1 MTTLTNAQMSNRACD
16 VTIQN
21 LHLSYGEKTI
31 YRQFSHTFQANKLHV
46 ILGKSGC
53 GKTSLLNAIAG
64 FVPFDGTI
72 DCGKLSYV
80 FQQPRLANT
89 TVFNNVQMVLLNV
102 VQNKTERCKIV
113 QQYLDFAEIGHLANC
128 NVTKLSGGEQQRVS
142 LARAFAFPTQ
152 VLLLDEPFKSLDLG
166 IRKTLYATLNNLLQ
180 KDSRTTI
187 LVTHDVDEAL
197 ALADTIYLLH
207 DTPCTLTSVC
217 DIDNPR
223 QNRDLYSP
231 DMLDLRKQL
240 EGLL

>member
-1 MTTLTNAQMSNRACD
+1 MTNLPNVQTSNVSD

-21 LHLSYGEKTI
+21 LRLSYGEKVI
-31 YRQFSHTFQANKLHV
+31 YNDFSHTFQANKLHV

-53 GKTSLLNAIAG
+53 GKTSLLNALAG
-64 FVPFDGTI
+64 FVAYDGTI
-72 DCGKLSYV
+72 DCGKISYV

-89 TVFNNVQMVLLNV
+89 TVFNNVEMVLLNQIKDKPQRTQT
-102 VQNKTERCKIV
+102 VQR
-113 QQYLDFAEIGHLANC
+113 YLDFAEIGHLANS

-142 LARAFAFPTQ
+142 LARAFAFPSQ

-166 IRKTLYATLNNLLQ
+166 IRKTLYATLSNLLQ
-180 KDSRTTI
+180 TNARTTI

-207 DTPCTLTSVC
+207 DTPCQLTTVC
-217 DIDNPR
+217 NILTTR
-223 QNRDLYSP
+223 QNRDLYST

-240 EGLL
+240 ESLL